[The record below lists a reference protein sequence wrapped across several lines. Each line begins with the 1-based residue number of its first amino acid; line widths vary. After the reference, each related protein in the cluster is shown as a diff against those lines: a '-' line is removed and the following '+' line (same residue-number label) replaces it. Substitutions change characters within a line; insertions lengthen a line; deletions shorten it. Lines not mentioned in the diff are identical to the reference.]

1 MGVLIYLPFKTSAS
15 ADQVLCFL
23 LEPSET
29 TYCLLSF
36 LVNLN
41 SSLRVVN
48 YSVNLYFILKEIN
61 YMKCCLLDGF
71 NGYWLMAVL
80 NCLTKPSIV
89 QCAKYLRAY
98 FERSQLL
105 LIGTSYQVIGVNF
118 KHLKNRSRYP
128 LLESRV
134 DWATSPWVTQ
144 VLVTRPR

>member
-1 MGVLIYLPFKTSAS
+1 MFENKISKFNFMGVLIYLPFKTSAS

-61 YMKCCLLDGF
+61 YMKCCLLDF
-71 NGYWLMAVL
+71 NGYSPVPIC
-80 NCLTKPSIV
+80 NSFPPSGLGE
-89 QCAKYLRAY
+89 AS
-98 FERSQLL
+98 FEQSLPL
-105 LIGTSYQVIGVNF
+105 LIG
-118 KHLKNRSRYP
+118 
-128 LLESRV
+128 
-134 DWATSPWVTQ
+134 
-144 VLVTRPR
+144 

>member
-1 MGVLIYLPFKTSAS
+1 MAGKTSNFLGLRNFIVSMCLKNKISKFNFMGVLIYLPFKTSAS

-105 LIGTSYQVIGVNF
+105 LIGTSY
-118 KHLKNRSRYP
+118 
-128 LLESRV
+128 
-134 DWATSPWVTQ
+134 
-144 VLVTRPR
+144 